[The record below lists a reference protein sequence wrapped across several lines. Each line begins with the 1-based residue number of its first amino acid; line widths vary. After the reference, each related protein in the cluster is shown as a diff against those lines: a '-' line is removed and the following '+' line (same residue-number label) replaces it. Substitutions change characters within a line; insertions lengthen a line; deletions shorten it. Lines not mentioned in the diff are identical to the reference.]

1 MWSYS
6 ESVSVGS
13 ASDSEHEDESTSYA
27 RPSSSIGQI
36 RPPPRK
42 KCKSMG
48 TGKFRSSWRLP
59 PHITA
64 SSKGSRFAFCKVC
77 TSNFC
82 ISHGGL
88 NDIKRHVVG
97 PIHKRKLT
105 EKDQNSR
112 LDSFVLD
119 KVHAK
124 KVTSAELMMSQFI
137 AAHNIPF
144 QAADHLS
151 DLLTSMFPDSRI
163 ATDFRC
169 KHTKTKAIICDT
181 LDPHLK
187 EPILQLA
194 KAAPFNLLCDESN
207 ERGDHVKLLTILVRL
222 LVVTRHVDTVGITDL
237 SAEGIFTAL
246 KTALEVRPLLKSD
259 ELHIRHM
266 QCDEGQKNGVIAKLR
281 TLQPRIIDI
290 DCVCHLVSLC
300 VKTATKQL
308 PLKVDELL
316 VDIYYHFRYSVKRIS
331 SLQEYA
337 DFCTIEYK
345 SILRHCETR
354 WLSLRKSIQRTL
366 HMWDCP
372 TTSPSFSFRC
382 KSKAA
387 VLSPIYIS
395 SSESTFDSSA

>member
-1 MWSYS
+1 MADSEGTSTTYS

-36 RPPPRK
+36 GPPPRK
-42 KCKSMG
+42 KCKSTG

-137 AAHNIPF
+137 AAHNPF
-144 QAADHLS
+144 QAADHLC

-163 ATDFRC
+163 AY
-169 KHTKTKAIICDT
+169 
-181 LDPHLK
+181 
-187 EPILQLA
+187 
-194 KAAPFNLLCDESN
+194 NL
-207 ERGDHVKLLTILVRL
+207 
-222 LVVTRHVDTVGITDL
+222 
-237 SAEGIFTAL
+237 
-246 KTALEVRPLLKSD
+246 
-259 ELHIRHM
+259 
-266 QCDEGQKNGVIAKLR
+266 
-281 TLQPRIIDI
+281 
-290 DCVCHLVSLC
+290 
-300 VKTATKQL
+300 
-308 PLKVDELL
+308 
-316 VDIYYHFRYSVKRIS
+316 
-331 SLQEYA
+331 
-337 DFCTIEYK
+337 
-345 SILRHCETR
+345 
-354 WLSLRKSIQRTL
+354 
-366 HMWDCP
+366 
-372 TTSPSFSFRC
+372 
-382 KSKAA
+382 
-387 VLSPIYIS
+387 
-395 SSESTFDSSA
+395 

>member
-1 MWSYS
+1 MADSEGVSCGTSTTYS

-36 RPPPRK
+36 GPPPRK

-48 TGKFRSSWRLP
+48 TGKFRSSWHLP

-163 ATDFRC
+163 AADFC
-169 KHTKTKAIICDT
+169 CQHTKTKAIICDT

-207 ERGDHVKLLTILVRL
+207 ERGDHVKLLTILVGL
-222 LVVTRHVDTVGITDL
+222 YDPAGGMVVTRHVDTVGITDL

-246 KTALEVRPLLKSD
+246 KTALEVRQIPFSNLMSFTSD
-259 ELHIRHM
+259 TCNVM
-266 QCDEGQKNGVIAKLR
+266 KGKKMV
-281 TLQPRIIDI
+281 
-290 DCVCHLVSLC
+290 
-300 VKTATKQL
+300 
-308 PLKVDELL
+308 
-316 VDIYYHFRYSVKRIS
+316 
-331 SLQEYA
+331 
-337 DFCTIEYK
+337 
-345 SILRHCETR
+345 
-354 WLSLRKSIQRTL
+354 
-366 HMWDCP
+366 
-372 TTSPSFSFRC
+372 
-382 KSKAA
+382 
-387 VLSPIYIS
+387 
-395 SSESTFDSSA
+395 